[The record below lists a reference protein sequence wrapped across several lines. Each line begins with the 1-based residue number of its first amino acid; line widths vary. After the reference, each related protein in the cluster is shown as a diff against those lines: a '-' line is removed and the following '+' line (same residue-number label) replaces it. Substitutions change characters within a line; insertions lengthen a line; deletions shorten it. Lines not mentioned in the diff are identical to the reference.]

1 MEVTS
6 REGSFSGI
14 GAQVRQWFVKNHR
27 DALHAAALLIRF
39 EGCVAKP
46 YQDSA
51 GVWTVGVGHV
61 LTADQADG
69 ALQGEGAPG
78 SNGEWTVEGI
88 AAALQCD
95 LLAAEAR
102 IPVDVWKASTVKQ
115 RQALL
120 CLTFNVGEI
129 GGSFLHQNLEAH
141 ASNGSMVG
149 VVREWVTYDHAAQV
163 EVRGLLR
170 RRLAECALWVDGA

>member
-1 MEVTS
+1 MENL
-6 REGSFSGI
+6 GG
-14 GAQVRQWFVKNHR
+14 QVRRWFVKEYPDH
-27 DALHAAALLIRF
+27 LHAAALLMRF
-39 EGCVAKP
+39 EGCEAKP

-61 LTADQADG
+61 LAPDQADNPGGAWSAAGIAG
-69 ALQGEGAPG
+69 ALHADLISAEG
-78 SNGEWTVEGI
+78 
-88 AAALQCD
+88 
-95 LLAAEAR
+95 R
-102 IPVDVWKASTVKQ
+102 IPVDIWKVSTVKQ

-129 GGSFLHQNLEAH
+129 GNSFLHQTLEAH
-141 ASNGSMVG
+141 ASDGGSMIG
-149 VVREWVTYDHAAQV
+149 VVREWVTYDHAAGT